1 MGNLYRDGDPRIIKS
16 AKKAAK
22 IYKRAVELG
31 NVDAMLSLG
40 LLKMTGDGVKV
51 DRKMALQ
58 LWRIMAADRGS
69 ERAQYNLGLAKLQDM
84 REGGVEKAD
93 MRAYFTEAR
102 AWLGLAAAAGH
113 REARAELAR
122 QDRQINSMTIA

>member
-1 MGNLYRDGDPRIIKS
+1 M
-16 AKKAAK
+16 
-22 IYKRAVELG
+22 
-31 NVDAMLSLG
+31 DAMLSLG